1 MRSSEDAATNREKES
16 ATNREEDAATNR
28 EEESATNRE
37 MAGSRIAWI
46 VALACTLGIAF
57 VRPVVAAR
65 FHRLRVT
72 ADVYPLAPPDQMV
85 VASLGWR
92 AALADA
98 IFAHVLVSY
107 GLHFQEKRRFE
118 FVGDYLDT
126 VNALDPLFRQPYRL
140 ADTLLVLAPEPPR
153 LEHYEKARKILLRG
167 LERLPYD
174 TELWL
179 TAGQYL
185 AYLAPGNLP
194 SPEMKKAWRLEGGK
208 ILARTCELA
217 NNNGAIPYHCINA
230 AKLLNNAGEREAAI
244 RSLQR
249 LLAVTDDPEIER
261 IAAGYLEKKLGD
273 REAEKRER
281 RRVAFRDAT
290 KADLPF
296 VSKNRL
302 LALGPRTDVARCA
315 GSGHDE
321 ELSCVTTW
329 LDWARLSEPAV
340 TE

>member
-1 MRSSEDAATNREKES
+1 VRSSEEA
-16 ATNREEDAATNR
+16 
-28 EEESATNRE
+28 ATNRE
-37 MAGSRIAWI
+37 MALSRVAWI
-46 VALACTLGIAF
+46 VALASALGIAF

-72 ADVYPLAPPDQMV
+72 ADVYPLAPPNQMV

-126 VNALDPLFRQPYRL
+126 VNALDPSFREPYRF
-140 ADTLLVLAPEPPR
+140 ADTLLVLAPEPAR
-153 LEHYEKARKILLRG
+153 LEHYEKAREIMLRG

-179 TAGQYL
+179 TTGQYL

-194 SPEMKKAWRLEGGK
+194 TPEMNKAWRLEGGK
-208 ILARTCELA
+208 ILARACELA
-217 NNNGAIPYHCINA
+217 SNNGSLPYNCITA
-230 AKLLNNAGEREAAI
+230 ATLLNDAGEREAAI

-249 LLAVTDDPEIER
+249 LIAVTDDPEIER
-261 IAAGYLEKKLGD
+261 IASGYLEKKLGD
-273 REAEKRER
+273 RETEKRER
-281 RRVAFRDAT
+281 RRAAFRDAA

-296 VSKNRL
+296 LSKNRI
-302 LALGPRTDVARCA
+302 LALGPRTDVAHCA
-315 GSGHDE
+315 GPGHEE

-329 LDWARLSEPAV
+329 LDWARLSEPAAI
-340 TE
+340 E